1 MEIGKT
7 YFKEIDVGL
16 LKEAKYNPPERTT
29 DEDIQWLVKSIAQN
43 GVLQNLIV
51 VEPEEQERF
60 EIVCGTRRAKAAKL
74 AGKRTVP
81 CNVISKDTTVSE
93 RRLMNLTENI
103 HRKDLSYQEQFIF
116 VAEILKAFN
125 ENIQLVALKI
135 GWPETRV
142 LDLLKYGD
150 FTEKVKA
157 SIKSP
162 EDFKNAI
169 SCVDLPEDKVLK
181 TMQIAREK
189 GFSNRTVANLAETM
203 KNDLELE
210 PEEAAE
216 KVKSRGTK
224 ISITLDGEW
233 NEALTN
239 AVLKIDTTKYAYAEE
254 ALKRRLVA
262 DGFHPQ
268 QLAVMKKHDNRSGS

>member
-1 MEIGKT
+1 MEIGES
-7 YFKEIDVGL
+7 YFKEIDIGL
-16 LKEAKYNPPERTT
+16 LKEADYNLAERTT
-29 DEDIQWLVKSIAQN
+29 DDEIQWLAKSIAQK
-43 GVLQNLIV
+43 GILQNLIV
-51 VEPEEQERF
+51 VEPEGQETY
-60 EIVCGTRRAKAAKL
+60 EIVCGNRRAKATKL
-74 AGKRTVP
+74 AGKRVVP
-81 CNVISKDTTVSE
+81 CNVISKDTTVAE
-93 RRLMNLTENI
+93 RKLMNLTENI
-103 HRKDLSYQEQFIF
+103 HRKDLSYDQQFIY
-116 VAEILKAFN
+116 VAEILKSFN
-125 ENIQLVALKI
+125 ENTQLVALKI
-135 GWPETRV
+135 GWPESRV
-142 LDLLKYGD
+142 IDLLRYGN

-169 SCVDLPEDKVLK
+169 SCVDLPEDKIVK

-189 GFSNRTVANLAETM
+189 GFSNRTVANLAENM
-203 KNDLELE
+203 KNNLELE

-239 AVLKIDTTKYAYAEE
+239 AVLRIDTTKYAYAEE
-254 ALKRRLVA
+254 ALKRRLVV

-268 QLAVMKKHDNRSGS
+268 QLTVQNKLDGRNS